1 LIPGNWKLKNNLTQ
15 KKIKGET
22 IMTRIE
28 EVKAKVEAGKSKL
41 VPGLV
46 QEALD
51 AGDKPSDILQ
61 AMVDSMGVVGDK
73 FSAGEIFVPEM
84 LIAAKAMAKGV
95 DVLKPL
101 LAGDGATSLGTCVI
115 GTVAGDLH
123 DIGKNLVS
131 MMIESAGFDMVD
143 LGVDVP
149 AEKFVKAAKEND
161 NVVLVAC
168 SGLLTTTMPALKEA
182 VQTIK
187 AGIPEMKVIVG
198 GAPVTPE
205 YAVEVGAD
213 GYAPDAGSAAV
224 KAKELVTA

>member
-1 LIPGNWKLKNNLTQ
+1 MSK
-15 KKIKGET
+15 
-22 IMTRIE
+22 IE

-51 AGDKPSDILQ
+51 EGSAPGEILQ

-73 FSAGEIFVPEM
+73 FSSGEIFVPEM
-84 LIAAKAMAKGV
+84 LIAAKAMSKGV
-95 DVLKPL
+95 EVLKPL
-101 LAGDGATSLGTCVI
+101 MAGDGSTSLGTCII

-149 AEKFVKAAKEND
+149 ADTFVQAIKD
-161 NVVLVAC
+161 NANVKLVAC

-187 AGIPEMKVIVG
+187 ARGLDVKVIVG
-198 GAPVTPE
+198 GPPVTPE
-205 YAVEVGAD
+205 YAAEIGAD
-213 GYAPDAGSAAV
+213 GFAPDAGSAAV
-224 KAKELVTA
+224 KAKEMVA